1 MLADSLQ
8 TGRPRPRRL
17 LRAALALLLG
27 AAGVAAAT
35 QSAAAVDDPSTA
47 QVAIIVPI
55 VAPETSTGYLTL
67 EEITRYTLP
76 VGALTRQLDAV
87 ANRPVT
93 LAVDPMIIASIRLLG
108 TSAPASATDWLSRL
122 ASVSNDIIPLP
133 YANSDLTLA
142 TQAGSPVLQPE
153 SFDFAI
159 KPELFAAAVEQTP
172 TPSPTPTAD
181 PDEIPALPTT
191 ESLLDWDYS
200 IDDITWPKAN
210 SVISSDLDAINTA
223 GFTTTIL
230 SSGNLTR
237 ENLNASVATI
247 GDSKILVTDDALS
260 AALDTAASALGP
272 DSWQAA
278 IGQVSA
284 SVSVGT
290 GRTVIATLPRSVP
303 AIGSFVADT
312 LTAVATTPGV
322 TLVPLSTA
330 ISSQATTA
338 TLVESPQD
346 AGRVATVSRLLQD
359 TAAEEQFSSILATPE
374 ILTADRRLDLLGLTS
389 IGWEASPERWTEATS
404 TFTSDSLEI
413 RSSVQVVQSSPL
425 NFWANNA
432 PAPISVS
439 NELPYPVTVYIT
451 MRPRTA
457 LVAVQNPR
465 VELVIEPNS
474 QAKGEVP
481 IEAITNG
488 IVKVEV
494 SLTSATGVPIGSP
507 SLREIN
513 VQAGW
518 ETPIVVVLA
527 ALVVLIFVIGIIRT
541 VRRSRRAAAEDAPPE
556 ADAAPE
562 TVDADAARE

>member
-108 TSAPASATDWLSRL
+108 TSAPASATNWLTRL
-122 ASVSNDIIPLP
+122 ASVSNDVIPLP
-133 YANSDLTLA
+133 YADSDLTLA

-159 KPELFAAAVEQTP
+159 KPELFAAAVKQTP

-181 PDEIPALPTT
+181 PDDVPTLPTT
-191 ESLLDWDYS
+191 ESLLDWDYT
-200 IDDITWPKAN
+200 IDDIAWPKAN
-210 SVISSDLDAINTA
+210 SVISTDLDAINAA

-237 ENLNASVATI
+237 ENPNASVATI
-247 GDSKILVTDDALS
+247 GDGKILVTDDAFS
-260 AALDTAASALGP
+260 AALGTAASALGP

-284 SVSVGT
+284 SVTTGT

-312 LTAVATTPGV
+312 IAAVATTPGV

-330 ISSQATTA
+330 ISTHATTA

-346 AGRVATVSRLLQD
+346 PGLVATVSRLLQD
-359 TAAEEQFSSILATPE
+359 TAAEQQFSSILTTPE
-374 ILTADRRLDLLGLTS
+374 VLTADRRLDLLGLTS
-389 IGWEASPERWTEATS
+389 IGWQASPERWTEATN
-404 TFTSDSLEI
+404 TFTTDSLDI
-413 RSSVQVVQSSPL
+413 RSSVEVVQSSSPL
-425 NFWANNA
+425 NFVADNA
-432 PAPISVS
+432 PVPISVS
-439 NELPYPVTVYIT
+439 NDLPYPVTVYIT
-451 MRPRTA
+451 VRPRTA
-457 LVAVQNPR
+457 LIAVENPR

-474 QAKGEVP
+474 QAKGDVA

-518 ETPIVVVLA
+518 ETPIVLVLA

-541 VRRSRRAAAEDAPPE
+541 VRRSRRAAAEDATSKT
-556 ADAAPE
+556 A
-562 TVDADAARE
+562 DADASRE

>member
-1 MLADSLQ
+1 MLADSSQ

-55 VAPETSTGYLTL
+55 VSPETSTGYLTL

-108 TSAPASATDWLSRL
+108 TSAPASATEWLTRL
-122 ASVSNDIIPLP
+122 ESVSNEIIPLP
-133 YANSDLTLA
+133 YADSDLTLA

-159 KPELFAAAVEQTP
+159 KPEFFATPVTETP
-172 TPSPTPTAD
+172 TPSPTPSAD
-181 PDEIPALPTT
+181 PNEAPALPTT
-191 ESLLDWDYS
+191 ESLLDWDYDVDG
-200 IDDITWPKAN
+200 IAWPKAN
-210 SVISSDLDAINTA
+210 SVISSDLNAINAA

-237 ENLNASVATI
+237 ENPNASVATI
-247 GDSKILVTDDALS
+247 GDGTVLVTDDAMS
-260 AALDTAASALGP
+260 AALGAAASALGP

-284 SVSVGT
+284 SVAAGT
-290 GRTVIATLPRSVP
+290 GRTVVATLPRSVP

-312 LTAVATTPGV
+312 IGAVATTPGV

-330 ISSQATTA
+330 ISSQSTAA
-338 TLVESPQD
+338 TLVELPQD
-346 AGRVATVSRLLQD
+346 VDRIATVSLMLQD
-359 TAAEEQFSSILATPE
+359 IAAEQQFSSILTTPE
-374 ILTADRRLDLLGLTS
+374 VLTADRRLDLLGLTS
-389 IGWEASPERWTEATS
+389 LSWQASPERWTEATNK
-404 TFTSDSLEI
+404 FNADSLDI

-425 NFWANNA
+425 NFVADNA
-432 PAPISVS
+432 PIPISVS
-439 NELPYPVTVYIT
+439 NDLPYPVTVYIT
-451 MRPRTA
+451 VRPRTA
-457 LVAVQNPR
+457 LIAVQDTR
-465 VELVIEPNS
+465 IELVIEPAS

-481 IEAITNG
+481 IEAISNG
-488 IVKVEV
+488 IVEVEV
-494 SLTSATGVPIGSP
+494 SLTSVTGVPIGNP
-507 SLREIN
+507 SFREIN

-518 ETPIVVVLA
+518 ETPIVLVLA
-527 ALVVLIFVIGIIRT
+527 ALVVLIFVVGIIRT
-541 VRRSRRAAAEDAPPE
+541 VRRSRRAAVEDSPS
-556 ADAAPE
+556 E

>member
-108 TSAPASATDWLSRL
+108 TSAPASATSWLTRL
-122 ASVSNDIIPLP
+122 ASVSNDVIPLP
-133 YANSDLTLA
+133 YADSDLTLA
-142 TQAGSPVLQPE
+142 TQAGSPVLRPE

-159 KPELFAAAVEQTP
+159 KPELFAAAVKQTP

-181 PDEIPALPTT
+181 PDDVPTLPTT
-191 ESLLDWDYS
+191 ESLLDWDYT
-200 IDDITWPKAN
+200 IDDIAWPKAN
-210 SVISSDLDAINTA
+210 SVISTDLDAINAA

-237 ENLNASVATI
+237 ENPNASVATI
-247 GDSKILVTDDALS
+247 GDGKILVTDDALS
-260 AALDTAASALGP
+260 AALGTAASALGP

-284 SVSVGT
+284 SVATGT

-312 LTAVATTPGV
+312 IAAVATTPGV

-330 ISSQATTA
+330 ISTHATTA

-346 AGRVATVSRLLQD
+346 PGLVATVSRLLQD
-359 TAAEEQFSSILATPE
+359 TAAEQQFSSILTTPE
-374 ILTADRRLDLLGLTS
+374 VLTADRRLDLLGLTS
-389 IGWEASPERWTEATS
+389 IGWQASPERWTEATN
-404 TFTSDSLEI
+404 TFTTDSLDI
-413 RSSVQVVQSSPL
+413 RSSVEVVQSSSPL
-425 NFWANNA
+425 NFVADNA
-432 PAPISVS
+432 PVPISVS
-439 NELPYPVTVYIT
+439 NDLPYPVTVYIT
-451 MRPRTA
+451 VRPRTA
-457 LVAVQNPR
+457 LIAVENPR

-474 QAKGEVP
+474 QAKGDVA

-518 ETPIVVVLA
+518 ETPIVLVLA

-541 VRRSRRAAAEDAPPE
+541 VRRSRRAAAEDATSKT
-556 ADAAPE
+556 A
-562 TVDADAARE
+562 DADASRE

>member
-108 TSAPASATDWLSRL
+108 TSAPASATNWLTRL
-122 ASVSNDIIPLP
+122 ASVSNDVIPLP
-133 YANSDLTLA
+133 YADSDLTLA

-159 KPELFAAAVEQTP
+159 KPELFAAAVKQTP

-181 PDEIPALPTT
+181 PDDVPTLPTT
-191 ESLLDWDYS
+191 ESLLDWDYT
-200 IDDITWPKAN
+200 IDDIAWPKAN
-210 SVISSDLDAINTA
+210 SVISTDLDAINAA
-223 GFTTTIL
+223 GFTTAIL

-237 ENLNASVATI
+237 ENPNASVATI
-247 GDSKILVTDDALS
+247 GDGKILVTDDALS
-260 AALDTAASALGP
+260 AALGTAASALGP

-284 SVSVGT
+284 SVATGT

-312 LTAVATTPGV
+312 IAAVATTPGV

-330 ISSQATTA
+330 ISTHATTA

-346 AGRVATVSRLLQD
+346 PGLVATVSRLLQD
-359 TAAEEQFSSILATPE
+359 TAAEQQFSSILTTPE
-374 ILTADRRLDLLGLTS
+374 VLTADRRLDLLGLTS
-389 IGWEASPERWTEATS
+389 IGWQASPERWTEATN
-404 TFTSDSLEI
+404 TFTTDSLDI
-413 RSSVQVVQSSPL
+413 RSSVEVVQSSSPL
-425 NFWANNA
+425 NFVADNA
-432 PAPISVS
+432 PVPISVS
-439 NELPYPVTVYIT
+439 NDLPYPVTVYIT
-451 MRPRTA
+451 VRPRTA
-457 LVAVQNPR
+457 LIAVENPR

-474 QAKGEVP
+474 QAKGDVA

-518 ETPIVVVLA
+518 ETPIVLVLA

-541 VRRSRRAAAEDAPPE
+541 VRRSRRAAAEDATSKT
-556 ADAAPE
+556 A
-562 TVDADAARE
+562 DADASRE

>member
-108 TSAPASATDWLSRL
+108 TSAPASATNWLTRL
-122 ASVSNDIIPLP
+122 ASVSNDVIPLP
-133 YANSDLTLA
+133 YADSDLTLA

-159 KPELFAAAVEQTP
+159 KPELFAAAVKQTP

-181 PDEIPALPTT
+181 PDDVPTLPTT
-191 ESLLDWDYS
+191 ESLLDWDYT
-200 IDDITWPKAN
+200 IDDIAWPKAN
-210 SVISSDLDAINTA
+210 SVISTDLDAINAA

-237 ENLNASVATI
+237 ENPNASVATI
-247 GDSKILVTDDALS
+247 GDGKILVTDDALS
-260 AALDTAASALGP
+260 AALGTAASALGP

-284 SVSVGT
+284 SVATGT

-312 LTAVATTPGV
+312 IAAVATTPGV

-330 ISSQATTA
+330 ISTHATTA

-346 AGRVATVSRLLQD
+346 PGLVATVSRLLQD
-359 TAAEEQFSSILATPE
+359 TAAEQQFSSILTTPE
-374 ILTADRRLDLLGLTS
+374 VLTADRRLDLLGLTS
-389 IGWEASPERWTEATS
+389 IGWQASPERWTEATN
-404 TFTSDSLEI
+404 TFTTDSLDI
-413 RSSVQVVQSSPL
+413 RSSVEVVQSSSPL
-425 NFWANNA
+425 NFVADNA
-432 PAPISVS
+432 PVPISVS
-439 NELPYPVTVYIT
+439 NDLPYPVTVYIT
-451 MRPRTA
+451 VRPRTA
-457 LVAVQNPR
+457 LIAVENPR

-474 QAKGEVP
+474 QAKGDVA

-518 ETPIVVVLA
+518 ETPIVLVLA

-541 VRRSRRAAAEDAPPE
+541 VRRSRRAAAEDATSKT
-556 ADAAPE
+556 A
-562 TVDADAARE
+562 DADASRE